1 MNLRSSYRQ
10 ARASAD
16 TQGEMIGM
24 RSWLGIWRRR
34 LADPALAL
42 IELDMAKLLLQNK
55 GDQQKNQ
62 AQAKSGRRGNLTE
75 AKMLTRG
82 VRIRYANNP
91 EMIEMVDKADLDIDK
106 ELAQL
111 K

>member
-1 MNLRSSYRQ
+1 
-10 ARASAD
+10 
-16 TQGEMIGM
+16 
-24 RSWLGIWRRR
+24 
-34 LADPALAL
+34 
-42 IELDMAKLLLQNK
+42 MANFFNYNPPNVALQNLLNK
-55 GDQQKNQ
+55 NPEYSAAQQKNQ

-91 EMIEMVDKADLDIDK
+91 EMIEMVDKTDQDIDK